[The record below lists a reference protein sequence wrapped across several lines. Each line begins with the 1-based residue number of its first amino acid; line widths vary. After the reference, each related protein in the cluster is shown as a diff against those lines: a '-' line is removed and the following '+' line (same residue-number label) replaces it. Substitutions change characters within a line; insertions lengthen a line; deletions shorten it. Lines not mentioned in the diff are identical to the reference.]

1 MKIID
6 LFGGNKHGEDI
17 FEMFRTLLHT
27 WDDLVD
33 KDVEVSED
41 QINEAFRICLIG
53 LPTNP
58 LYNHIFPAISPML
71 EVVMSAYVTANKF
84 EREKDEHG
92 IEISHSLR
100 YAAGHIIAYA
110 IIQCVGVE
118 KSKELVPLM
127 WKEIF
132 FERFDDYKKEHLL

>member
-6 LFGGNKHGEDI
+6 LFGGNKHGEEI
-17 FEMFRTLLHT
+17 YEMFRVLLHT

-33 KDVEVSED
+33 KDVEVNED
-41 QINEAFRICLIG
+41 QINEAFRICLIK
-53 LPTNP
+53 LPMNP
-58 LYNHIFPAISPML
+58 LYNHIFPNIVPMW
-71 EVVMSAYVTANKF
+71 EMVISAYTTANKF

-110 IIQCVGVE
+110 IIQCVGIE

-127 WKEIF
+127 WKKVF
-132 FERFDDYKKEHLL
+132 YERFDDYKKEHIK

>member
-33 KDVEVSED
+33 KDVDVSED

-58 LYNHIFPAISPML
+58 LYSHIFPAISPML

-110 IIQCVGVE
+110 IIQCVGIE

-127 WKEIF
+127 WKEVF
-132 FERFDDYKKEHLL
+132 FERFDDYKKEHLS

>member
-17 FEMFRTLLHT
+17 FEMFRVLLHT

-33 KDVEVSED
+33 KDVDVSED
-41 QINEAFRICLIG
+41 QINEAFRICLIK

-58 LYNHIFPAISPML
+58 LYNHIFSDIVPMW
-71 EVVMSAYVTANKF
+71 EVVISAYVTANKF

-100 YAAGHIIAYA
+100 YAAGHIVAYA
-110 IIQCVGVE
+110 IIQCVGIE
-118 KSKELVPLM
+118 KSKELIPLM
-127 WKEIF
+127 WKEVF
-132 FERFDDYKKEHLL
+132 YERFDDYKKEHLT